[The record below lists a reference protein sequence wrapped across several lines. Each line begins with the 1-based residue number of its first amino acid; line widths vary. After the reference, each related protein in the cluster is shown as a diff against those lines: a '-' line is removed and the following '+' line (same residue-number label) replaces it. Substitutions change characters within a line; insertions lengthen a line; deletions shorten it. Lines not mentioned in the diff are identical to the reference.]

1 MVAKM
6 FILIYCK
13 NFRLSHF
20 IFEALKQF
28 LRSVIREKFTRSNS
42 KESNNHQNRYI
53 LSYTKSK
60 NKLPYSHFSF
70 SILYSA
76 KEYYL
81 LSQFTSRYFMVV
93 NQSKLLNLFQNR
105 NKTNCYGIL
114 EPLDISVHS
123 LQGFYRNGV

>member
-1 MVAKM
+1 MVAEM

-13 NFRLSHF
+13 NFRLYHF
-20 IFEALKQF
+20 ISESLKQF

-42 KESNNHQNRYI
+42 KESNNHHNRYI

-70 SILYSA
+70 YILYSA

-81 LSQFTSRYFMVV
+81 LFQFASRYFMVV
-93 NQSKLLNLFQNR
+93 NQSNLLNLFQNR
-105 NKTNCYGIL
+105 NKINCYGIL

-123 LQGFYRNGV
+123 LQGLYRNGV